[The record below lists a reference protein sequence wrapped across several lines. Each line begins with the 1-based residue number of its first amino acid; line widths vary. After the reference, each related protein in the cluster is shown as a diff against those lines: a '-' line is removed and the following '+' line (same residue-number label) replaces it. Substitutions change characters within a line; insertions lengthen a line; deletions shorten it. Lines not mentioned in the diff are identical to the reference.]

1 MGVLGLLEVF
11 FEAGERDIQLVL
23 RREERWRE
31 TKKKEEMRERGS
43 YDLKFKASC
52 ICHLTTHENILVF

>member
-31 TKKKEEMRERGS
+31 TKKKR
-43 YDLKFKASC
+43 K
-52 ICHLTTHENILVF
+52 

>member
-1 MGVLGLLEVF
+1 MDVLGLLEVF

-31 TKKKEEMRERGS
+31 TKERR
-43 YDLKFKASC
+43 K
-52 ICHLTTHENILVF
+52 